1 MSGICHGDGL
11 TTLHLK
17 AITTGIE
24 LFADIDSLGF
34 IQSPPFH
41 DVVRPGES
49 FGGYS
54 FEELAAIA
62 NTQGQMNADELKV

>member
-1 MSGICHGDGL
+1 L

-17 AITTGIE
+17 ATTTGIE
-24 LFADIDSLGF
+24 LFAEIDSHGF

-41 DVVRPGES
+41 DVIRPGES

-62 NTQGQMNADELKV
+62 KTRAQMNADELKV